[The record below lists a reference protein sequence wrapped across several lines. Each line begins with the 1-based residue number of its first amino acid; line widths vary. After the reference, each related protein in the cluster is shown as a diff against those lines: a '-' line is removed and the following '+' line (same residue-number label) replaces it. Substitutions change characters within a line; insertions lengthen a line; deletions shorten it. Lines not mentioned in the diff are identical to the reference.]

1 MLESVQP
8 SLQAMNVLHEIVSDG
23 VMVVTLNRPEKLNA
37 LDIPSKEQ
45 LGSIWQNAADDTQIR
60 AIVLRGSGTRAFCAG
75 SDIKEIQRTGAMV
88 TTDTLMRAIP
98 GVGIALDKPVIA
110 ALQGFTIG
118 MGLTLAIHCDFRMA
132 GTGSRLGFPEVQ
144 HGMISG
150 ISAIT
155 LPGIVGEPVA
165 LDLMLSGRLIDEAEA
180 LACGLIHRIAADPYE
195 AALALARTLA
205 GNSPKAM
212 ALTKQLVL
220 ADRRERIAKFAAIVD
235 RARLDVTESD
245 EYRRV
250 VERQPGAGRARG

>member
-1 MLESVQP
+1 
-8 SLQAMNVLHEIVSDG
+8 MNVLHEIVSDG

-45 LGSIWQNAADDTQIR
+45 LGSIWQNAADDPQVR

-75 SDIKEIQRTGAMV
+75 SDIKEIQRTGVMV

-98 GVGIALDKPVIA
+98 GVGIALDKPIVA
-110 ALQGFTIG
+110 ALQGFAIG
-118 MGLTLAIHCDFRMA
+118 MGLTLAIHCDFRIA
-132 GTGSRLGFPEVQ
+132 AAGSRLGFPEVQ

-195 AALALARTLA
+195 AALVLARTLA

-220 ADRRERIAKFAAIVD
+220 ADRHERIVKFAATVD